1 MKRCAK
7 DESVT
12 RAKSHTRER
21 DSQARSLP
29 ITTLMKLNTRLTL
42 PRLSLLIVI
51 GYAIMTTTPIPMDA
65 SAQAMH
71 VRSSSQFHM
80 RTVSAGPDSA
90 ALTDTAGIRS
100 VVGAFADAWG
110 RADAAAIASL
120 FAPDGDLVIPTGLQ
134 VRGRAHL
141 HDFYASAFAKGYAGS
156 TTTADITRIR
166 AIAPGVMVVDA
177 AWSIVGAKLA
187 PGKVNP
193 PERGILAAVIVK
205 STGRWWIA
213 ALREQEGAAALTSF
227 DVGGARGQ

>member
-1 MKRCAK
+1 
-7 DESVT
+7 VT

-29 ITTLMKLNTRLTL
+29 ITTRMTLISRHPL
-42 PRLSLLIVI
+42 PRISLVIVI
-51 GYAIMTTTPIPMDA
+51 GYAIMTTTPRDA
-65 SAQAMH
+65 RAQGMH
-71 VRSSSQFHM
+71 VASSSQFQM
-80 RTVSAGPDSA
+80 RTVPANPDSA

-120 FAPDGDLVIPTGLQ
+120 FTPDGDLVIPTGLQ
-134 VRGRAHL
+134 VRGRTHL

-177 AWSIVGAKLA
+177 AWSIIGAKLS

-227 DVGGARGQ
+227 DVGARAR

>member
-1 MKRCAK
+1 
-7 DESVT
+7 
-12 RAKSHTRER
+12 
-21 DSQARSLP
+21 
-29 ITTLMKLNTRLTL
+29 MKLDTRLTL
-42 PRLSLLIVI
+42 PRLALLIVI
-51 GYAIMTTTPIPMDA
+51 GCAIMTTAPGD
-65 SAQAMH
+65 SRAQAMH
-71 VRSSSQFHM
+71 VTSSSQFQM
-80 RTVSAGPDSA
+80 RAVSANPDSA
-90 ALTDTAGIRS
+90 AFTATAGIRS

-177 AWSIVGAKLA
+177 AWSIIGAKLS

-227 DVGGARGQ
+227 DVGGARAR

>member
-1 MKRCAK
+1 
-7 DESVT
+7 
-12 RAKSHTRER
+12 
-21 DSQARSLP
+21 
-29 ITTLMKLNTRLTL
+29 MKLDTRLTL
-42 PRLSLLIVI
+42 PRLSLLIGI
-51 GYAIMTTTPIPMDA
+51 GCAITTTGPTDA
-65 SAQAMH
+65 RAQGMH
-71 VRSSSQFHM
+71 VTSSSQYLTRM
-80 RTVSAGPDSA
+80 SANADSA

-110 RADAAAIASL
+110 RADAAGIASL
-120 FAPDGDLVIPTGLQ
+120 FTSDGDLVIPTGLQ
-134 VRGRAHL
+134 VRGRANL

-177 AWSIVGAKLA
+177 AWSIIGAKLT

-227 DVGGARGQ
+227 DVGGTRGQ

>member
-1 MKRCAK
+1 
-7 DESVT
+7 VT

-21 DSQARSLP
+21 ESQARSLP
-29 ITTLMKLNTRLTL
+29 TTTRMKLDTRLTL
-42 PRLSLLIVI
+42 PRLSLLIVV
-51 GYAIMTTTPIPMDA
+51 GYAIMATTPIDA
-65 SAQAMH
+65 RARAMH
-71 VRSSSQFHM
+71 LKSSSQFQL

-90 ALTDTAGIRS
+90 ALTDTSEIRS

-120 FAPDGDLVIPTGLQ
+120 FTPDGDLVIPTGLQ
-134 VRGRAHL
+134 VRGRTHL

-156 TTTADITRIR
+156 TTAADITRIR

-177 AWSIVGAKLA
+177 AWSIIGAKLS

-213 ALREQEGAAALTSF
+213 ALREQEGAAAITSF
-227 DVGGARGQ
+227 DVGGTRGQ